1 MFEYEV
7 CNGTKEG
14 KDLFTCRQDLDARLE
29 RLGSSE
35 ISIELVGIE
44 GYEPTHVPFWSGK
57 VVVFCAHVSFQSSK
71 SSPFL
76 PWSATLYLSLALIA
90 LKPRTQQSRMD
101 GTGGCGNL
109 GYRGRQG
116 CSSLNHPLIY
126 VFGYMTLKIAS
137 LPVKYHLVDI
147 VIKERA
153 CSALRKV

>member
-1 MFEYEV
+1 MEYLNSIFSTFEACSILSIWPIQCVHYLSMFEYEV

-109 GYRGRQG
+109 GYR
-116 CSSLNHPLIY
+116 
-126 VFGYMTLKIAS
+126 V
-137 LPVKYHLVDI
+137 VKAA
-147 VIKERA
+147 RA
-153 CSALRKV
+153 